1 MYEIVQQQPREKPYF
16 LTAMYQLLVR
26 FLCVYVHSLYLCPM
40 IRLKIKEI
48 CARVGITQGELAAR
62 LGISPE
68 SLSRTLNRDA
78 RISSLEKVA
87 DALGVH
93 ISDLF
98 EQDERP
104 PVAKCPHCGKAF
116 QIDLRALFEE

>member
-1 MYEIVQQQPREKPYF
+1 MYEIVQQQSREKPLF
-16 LTAMYQLLVR
+16 LTAMYQLSAR
-26 FLCVYVHSLYLCPM
+26 FLSVCVHSLYLCPM

-87 DALGVH
+87 DALNVH

-98 EQDERP
+98 ERDDDAP
-104 PVAKCPHCGKAF
+104 PVAKCPHCGKKIR
-116 QIDLRALFEE
+116 IDFAPVDE